1 MAFIDYGFIAVK
13 NNKIITDLEK
23 LPVEPYKY
31 ILEDKNEYLY
41 SLPKDIEKFK
51 KAITDYRFVKFKK
64 YRNKT
69 IVLDHLTLQEIKT
82 DEFLNILYGYDVD
95 TKYTRNYFVGKKCR
109 AFLNR
114 YTDYKW
120 ELKRSKTT
128 VIKMKYYKLKQKNN
142 KKEL

>member
-51 KAITDYRFVKFKK
+51 KAITGYRFVKFKEYK
-64 YRNKT
+64 NKT
-69 IVLDHLTLQEIKT
+69 IVLDHLTLQEIET
-82 DEFLNILYGYDVD
+82 GEFLNILYGYDVD
-95 TKYTRNYFVGKKCR
+95 TKYIRNYFVGKKCR

-114 YTDYKW
+114 YTDCKW

>member
-51 KAITDYRFVKFKK
+51 KAITGYRFVKFKEYK
-64 YRNKT
+64 NKT
-69 IVLDHLTLQEIKT
+69 IVLDHLTLQEIGT
-82 DEFLNILYGYDVD
+82 GEFLNILYGYDVD
-95 TKYTRNYFVGKKCR
+95 TKYTRNYFVGKKCK

-114 YTDYKW
+114 YTNNRW
-120 ELKRSKTT
+120 ELK
-128 VIKMKYYKLKQKNN
+128 KYRNTKQNINFYTLN
-142 KKEL
+142 KK

>member
-1 MAFIDYGFIAVK
+1 MAFIEYGFIAVK

-82 DEFLNILYGYDVD
+82 GEFLNILYGYDVD